1 MEKGCLRRVRR
12 EFPLRL
18 LSRETNK
25 IVQPSLSSQ
34 EITRKSASNLALA
47 FILLPKEKRKAMV
60 SLYAF
65 CRLVDDIADE
75 ETASVPERARE
86 INRYRE
92 GLQKIFDGLSPE
104 IPFLE
109 EFAPIIRRYHIP
121 YDLLNDLL
129 KGMEMD
135 LEGVEYRTWEDLDLY
150 CYRVA
155 SSVGLMS
162 LRIFGF
168 TRPET
173 EEYALALGRAL
184 QYTNILRDVKTD
196 QQKGRLYLPSQEL
209 ARFNVSREDIFAGRY
224 TENYRRFAEAYKER
238 ALGYYRRAREVLPEV
253 DRPNMIAAELM
264 GAVYWQL
271 FLKLIHFQYDV
282 FSHERIRLTKCEKVR
297 RILLTWLRFKLGL
310 RTPHYGV
317 LKGE

>member
-1 MEKGCLRRVRR
+1 MQ
-12 EFPLRL
+12 
-18 LSRETNK
+18 S
-25 IVQPSLSSQ
+25 SLSSR

-47 FILLPKEKRKAMV
+47 FILLPKVKRKAMV

-65 CRLVDDIADE
+65 CRLVDDLADE
-75 ETASVPERARE
+75 ETAPVRERALE
-86 INRYRE
+86 INRYRG
-92 GLQKIFDGLSPE
+92 GLQKIFDGFDPG

-109 EFAPIIRRYHIP
+109 EFAPVIRHYRIP

-135 LEGVEYRTWEDLDLY
+135 LEGAEYRTWEDLDLY
-150 CYRVA
+150 CYRAA

-168 TRPET
+168 THPET

-196 QQKGRLYLPSQEL
+196 LQKGRLYLPSQEL
-209 ARFNVSREDIFAGRY
+209 ARFNVSREDLFAGRY
-224 TENYRRFAEAYKER
+224 TENFRRFAEAYKDR
-238 ALGYYRRAREVLPEV
+238 ALGYYCRARKFLPEE

-271 FLKLIHFQYDV
+271 LLKLIRARYDV
-282 FSHERIRLTKCEKVR
+282 FSHDRIRLTRCEKIR

>member
-1 MEKGCLRRVRR
+1 M
-12 EFPLRL
+12 
-18 LSRETNK
+18 SRAVEPN
-25 IVQPSLSSQ
+25 LSSQ
-34 EITRKSASNLALA
+34 QITRKSASNLALA

-60 SLYAF
+60 CLYAF

-75 ETASVPERARE
+75 ESAPVVVRLHEL
-86 INRYRE
+86 NRYRE
-92 GLQKIFDGLSPE
+92 GIQKIFDGFGPG

-121 YDLLNDLL
+121 YDLLNELL

-135 LEGVEYRTWEDLDLY
+135 LEGMQYRTWEELDLY

-155 SSVGLMS
+155 SAVGLMS

-184 QYTNILRDVKTD
+184 QYTNILRDVKVD
-196 QQKGRLYLPSQEL
+196 QQKGRIYLPSEEL
-209 ARFNVSREDIFAGRY
+209 ERFGLSREDIAAGRY
-224 TENYRRFAEAYKER
+224 TENYRQFAQTYKER
-238 ALGYYRRAREVLPEV
+238 TLGYYRQARELLPAV

-271 FLKLIHFQYDV
+271 FLKLIRHQYNV
-282 FSHERIRLTKCEKVR
+282 FDGKPIRLTKWEKTQ
-297 RILLTWLRFKLGL
+297 RILLTWLRFKLGSHA
-310 RTPHYGV
+310 PNYGV
-317 LKGE
+317 LKGD